1 MTLLPKDY
9 CVIPDNGAIKRVET
23 QISPIVN
30 HFQFWFWSDILQVQR
45 SASNKMDIS
54 PDIDPTEISEFKIN
68 YPNYSNSILFRPISD
83 NGVQHKKL
91 EIILMRVK

>member
-1 MTLLPKDY
+1 M
-9 CVIPDNGAIKRVET
+9 
-23 QISPIVN
+23 
-30 HFQFWFWSDILQVQR
+30 HR

-68 YPNYSNSILFRPISD
+68 YPNYSNSMLFGPISD

-91 EIILMRVK
+91 EVILMRVK